1 MDDREIAMHLK
12 AARAAGK
19 ESACGVKLQHTT
31 LLQAE
36 AAAQSLNHR
45 KEVLDGT
52 RNRVEPY
59 PCPFCSPNL
68 VNSAWGRPVY
78 LWHVGR
84 EMTPEEREQY
94 REA

>member
-1 MDDREIAMHLK
+1 MDDRDIQMHLK

-19 ESACGVKLQHTT
+19 KSACGIKLQHTT

-36 AAAQSLNHR
+36 AAAESLNRR

-59 PCPFCSPNL
+59 PCPFCSLNL
-68 VNSAWGRPVY
+68 DPVRPLY

-84 EMTPEEREQY
+84 EMTPEERAQY